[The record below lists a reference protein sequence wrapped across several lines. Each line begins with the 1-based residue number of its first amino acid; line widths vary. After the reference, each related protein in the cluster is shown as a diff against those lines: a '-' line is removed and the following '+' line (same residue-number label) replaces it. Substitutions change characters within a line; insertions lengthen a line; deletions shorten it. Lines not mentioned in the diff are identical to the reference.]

1 MCEEWRNDFNKF
13 REWALSHGYG
23 EDLAIDRLDNDKD
36 YCPENCKWSTV
47 VEQANHTSHC
57 HYVYDGDEK
66 LSLSQFADGDCH
78 CFEVTNKTISSNF
91 IRIGAYDFTK
101 KEKKKIE
108 SISDCNKNIFAN
120 AIKSDNQLVRMVSDE
135 IFDKINELVNVVN
148 KLIDKENN

>member
-1 MCEEWRNDFNKF
+1 MNYEFHVGDYVKTR
-13 REWALSHGYG
+13 AGYIG
-23 EDLAIDRLDNDKD
+23 YIESTHDLLNGV
-36 YCPENCKWSTV
+36 TGL
-47 VEQANHTSHC
+47 
-57 HYVYDGDEK
+57 YV
-66 LSLSQFADGDCH
+66 QFADGDCH